1 MIKNP
6 FYFINL
12 LCFGVLSF
20 LLLSCDPYDQDDFEE
35 QMVVETFLTGGE
47 PLPGIKL
54 SRTLP
59 FDEPYTFER
68 AALRNLQVEVQL
80 FEEGVVSPEDA
91 EEADFTRIPYVE
103 SDSAGIYIPQDEEL
117 VTQAGRFYRLE
128 VRDQNQGAGDSPV
141 LSASTYVPPAFELL
155 EVNADTVAYQSE
167 EQFTQRFSRSQYPG
181 RQNYFVATTLALEP
195 DIFPLTPFYADA
207 EDEDN
212 PGEFIRVSSGVVNE
226 ENYDLN
232 EDGSITIDLP
242 WIAVAYFGPLEVS
255 FYSIDDNLY
264 DYLRTV
270 DIQTGG
276 STLSPGQIE
285 NVLWNVEGGIGLF
298 ASRTG
303 VTTEVFVTI
312 PSDFDFPEE

>member
-1 MIKNP
+1 ML
-6 FYFINL
+6 F
-12 LCFGVLSF
+12 
-20 LLLSCDPYDQDDFEE
+20 SCDPYDQDSYEE
-35 QMVVETFLTGGE
+35 QMMVETFLTGGE
-47 PLPGIKL
+47 PLPEIKL

-68 AALRNLQVEVQL
+68 AALRDLQVEIQL
-80 FEEGVVSPEDA
+80 YEEGVVSPEDA
-91 EEADFTRIPYVE
+91 DGAGFTRIPYVE
-103 SDSAGIYIPQDEEL
+103 SDSAGIYVPQDDGL
-117 VTQAGRFYRLE
+117 ATQPGRFYRLE
-128 VRDQNQGAGDSPV
+128 VRGQNQTAEEAPV
-141 LSASTYVPPAFELL
+141 LTSSTFVPPAFELL
-155 EVNADTVAYQSE
+155 EVSADTIAYQSE
-167 EQFTQRFSRSQYPG
+167 EQLTQRFSQSNYPG

-195 DIFPLTPFYADA
+195 DIYPLTPFYSDV

-212 PGEFIRVSSGVVNE
+212 PGEFIRVSSGVINE
-226 ENYDLN
+226 DNYDRN

-242 WIAVAYFGPLEVS
+242 WIAVAYFGPQEVS

-298 ASRTG
+298 ASRSG
-303 VTTEVFVTI
+303 ITTEVFVTL
-312 PSDFDFPEE
+312 PEDFDFPELE